1 MKKKWRFLLSGLL
14 LALGLGLAQPADAAV
29 RLEVDGQ
36 AIPLDQP
43 PVILNDRVLVPM
55 RALAEAL
62 DAEVT
67 WDNATRQMISV
78 RGDDILT
85 LTIDNYVMWRNSEA
99 VVLDVAPTI
108 LNGRTLAPVRA
119 VSEGFDAD
127 VYWDNAAQTVRI
139 ETDQIVTDQSE
150 NFARD
155 VFNLTNQERIKAG
168 LAPFTWS
175 DALADVA
182 AAHCQDMSERQ
193 FFDHVNPD
201 GLSPF
206 DRMAAAGINY
216 GWAAENIAMRYPSP
230 QDVVDGWMNSPG
242 HRANILNEHLTTLGV
257 GYYKG
262 YWTQCFTD

>member
-1 MKKKWRFLLSGLL
+1 MKKKWRFLLAGLL

-36 AIPLDQP
+36 AIQLDQP
-43 PVILNDRVLVPM
+43 PVITSDRVLVPM

-67 WDNATRQMISV
+67 WDNAARQMISV
-78 RGDDILT
+78 RGDDTLT
-85 LTIDNYVMWRNSEA
+85 LTIDNHVMWRNGEA
-99 VVLDVAPTI
+99 IALDVAPTI

-127 VYWDNAAQTVRI
+127 VYWDHAAQTVR
-139 ETDQIVTDQSE
+139 IVTDQSE
-150 NFARD
+150 NYARD
-155 VFNLTNQERIKAG
+155 VFTLTNQERIKAG

-206 DRMAAAGINY
+206 DRMAAAGIHY
-216 GWAAENIAMRYPSP
+216 SWAAENIAMGYPSP
-230 QDVVDGWMNSPG
+230 QAVVEGWMNSPG

-257 GYYKG
+257 GYYEG

>member
-1 MKKKWRFLLSGLL
+1 MKKKWRFLLAGLL
-14 LALGLGLAQPADAAV
+14 LTLGLGLAQPADAAV

-36 AIPLDQP
+36 AIQLDQP
-43 PVILNDRVLVPM
+43 PVITSDRVLVPM

-78 RGDDILT
+78 RGDDTLT
-85 LTIDNYVMWRNSEA
+85 LTIDNHVMWRNGEA
-99 VVLDVAPTI
+99 IALDVAPTI

-127 VYWDNAAQTVRI
+127 VYWDHAAQTVR
-139 ETDQIVTDQSE
+139 IVTDQSE
-150 NFARD
+150 NYARD
-155 VFNLTNQERIKAG
+155 VFTLTNQERIKAG

-182 AAHCQDMSERQ
+182 AAHCRDMSERQ

-201 GLSPF
+201 GLS
-206 DRMAAAGINY
+206 RRSTA
-216 GWAAENIAMRYPSP
+216 
-230 QDVVDGWMNSPG
+230 
-242 HRANILNEHLTTLGV
+242 
-257 GYYKG
+257 
-262 YWTQCFTD
+262 

>member
-1 MKKKWRFLLSGLL
+1 MKKKWRFLLAGLL
-14 LALGLGLAQPADAAV
+14 LTLGLGLTQPADAAV
-29 RLEVDGQ
+29 RLEVDGK
-36 AIPLDQP
+36 AIQLDQP
-43 PVILNDRVLVPM
+43 PVITSDRVLVPM

-62 DAEVT
+62 DADVT
-67 WDNATRQMISV
+67 WNNVTRQMISV
-78 RGDDILT
+78 RGDDTLR
-85 LTIDNYVMWRNSEA
+85 LTIDGYTMWRNNEA
-99 VVLDVAPTI
+99 ITLDVAPTI

-127 VYWDNAAQTVRI
+127 VYWDYAAQTVRI
-139 ETDQIVTDQSE
+139 ITNKAET
-150 NFARD
+150 FARE
-155 VFNLTNQERIKAG
+155 VFDLTNQERRNAG
-168 LAPFTWS
+168 LAPFAWS

-206 DRMAAAGINY
+206 DRMAAAGIHY
-216 GWAAENIAMRYPSP
+216 GWAAENIAMGYPSP
-230 QDVVDGWMNSPG
+230 QAVVDGWMNSPG

-257 GYYKG
+257 GYYEG